1 MWNIAGLF
9 LICFPRVMI
18 VCKSVYLI
26 NVIICLILCYSP
38 VTNYVIIVNLA
49 TFFYIAKYLRYIFT
63 FGSLFSDK
71 FLTIKYKG
79 PLRKFYRSWYRF
91 IIAITILFR
100 NLPQIVN
107 QAFSSTTKS
116 VSTTLSICHIFQL
129 LRNWQWIF
137 PLYTDIPAQYLT

>member
-1 MWNIAGLF
+1 MNCLQKCLFNKRNYLFNIVLLAGNQL
-9 LICFPRVMI
+9 CHN
-18 VCKSVYLI
+18 CKFS
-26 NVIICLILCYSP
+26 
-38 VTNYVIIVNLA
+38 
-49 TFFYIAKYLRYIFT
+49 YIFLYRKI
-63 FGSLFSDK
+63 FALHIYICSLFSDK

-79 PLRKFYRSWYRF
+79 SLRKFYRGRCRF

-129 LRNWQWIF
+129 LRN
-137 PLYTDIPAQYLT
+137 